1 VTSCRTT
8 LLGAPRHRRP
18 LLCYTPPVASRLVL
32 QLAKGMVMNIA
43 EKMVRTLI
51 DRARAY
57 DSKEQIDDFEKDPDS
72 GETDAVDSLLTG
84 DTDPIRTEIEDWL
97 GSLDEEAQAELVAL
111 YWIGRGDFDGPD
123 FPRAVSEARNRRT
136 GPTPDYLLGAPMLGD
151 YLELGLDAVI
161 EADVF
166 DDA

>member
-1 VTSCRTT
+1 
-8 LLGAPRHRRP
+8 
-18 LLCYTPPVASRLVL
+18 
-32 QLAKGMVMNIA
+32 MNIA

-57 DSKEQIDDFEKDPDS
+57 DSKEQIEDYEPDPDS
-72 GETDAVDSLLTG
+72 HETDAVDSLLTG

-97 GSLDEEAQAELVAL
+97 SALDEEAQAELVAL

-123 FPRAVSEARNRRT
+123 FPRAVREARSRRS
-136 GPTPDYLLGAPMLGD
+136 GPTEDYLLGAPMLGD
-151 YLELGLDAVI
+151 YIEIGLDSVI
-161 EADVF
+161 EANVY